1 MNQRMNFKAA
11 DRASASS
18 DRIAAPEKAVVS
30 DGPAGSS
37 ESPFTEELL
46 QTHVL
51 AKRNRVLLTMGA
63 LVSDLVAAALGLL
76 LANIIYLGGVSW
88 DQSGSMVAVCLP
100 IFLLFSVNA
109 QAHWPEF
116 VASYWKG
123 LSKALAALFFT
134 AASMM
139 FIAFSLK
146 VGAEFSR
153 GVFLLGLALAGL
165 IIPIGRS
172 LITRFVARGAT
183 PRLGVT
189 LLIRD
194 GSQSVEID
202 GAISIDALAHD
213 LRPARD
219 THEAVRRLGELAK
232 YADRLVVACPPKR
245 RASWADVFR
254 ILDVQSE
261 IIVEE
266 FDELA
271 PLALSRRDGH
281 LAITLSNG
289 GLHWDQRLLKRSFDL
304 AATIPALILLAPL
317 FLVIAVAIKLDSRGP
332 VFFRQERIGL
342 GNRSFRIWKFR
353 SMRIEMQ
360 DPLAIQH
367 TQRDDARVTRVGNF
381 LRRTSLDELPQ
392 LFNVLIGEMS
402 LVGPR
407 PHAAMSKAGG
417 ALFWEVEQ
425 NYWERHVVKPGITGL
440 AQVNGFR
447 GSTFRADDLRN
458 RLDADLIYV
467 MRWSL
472 WQDLVIIFRTFLIL
486 GHKNAF

>member
-1 MNQRMNFKAA
+1 
-11 DRASASS
+11 
-18 DRIAAPEKAVVS
+18 
-30 DGPAGSS
+30 
-37 ESPFTEELL
+37 
-46 QTHVL
+46 
-51 AKRNRVLLTMGA
+51 
-63 LVSDLVAAALGLL
+63 
-76 LANIIYLGGVSW
+76 
-88 DQSGSMVAVCLP
+88 
-100 IFLLFSVNA
+100 
-109 QAHWPEF
+109 
-116 VASYWKG
+116 
-123 LSKALAALFFT
+123 
-134 AASMM
+134 
-139 FIAFSLK
+139 
-146 VGAEFSR
+146 
-153 GVFLLGLALAGL
+153 
-165 IIPIGRS
+165 
-172 LITRFVARGAT
+172 
-183 PRLGVT
+183 
-189 LLIRD
+189 
-194 GSQSVEID
+194 
-202 GAISIDALAHD
+202 
-213 LRPARD
+213 
-219 THEAVRRLGELAK
+219 
-232 YADRLVVACPPKR
+232 
-245 RASWADVFR
+245 
-254 ILDVQSE
+254 
-261 IIVEE
+261 
-266 FDELA
+266 
-271 PLALSRRDGH
+271 
-281 LAITLSNG
+281 
-289 GLHWDQRLLKRSFDL
+289 
-304 AATIPALILLAPL
+304 L